1 MVQALNPT
9 LSDKMGECL
18 TNPNISPAGLTQ
30 TKGKSRL
37 ASAKGE
43 AAVPAWQEAVGPD
56 RLPADMMRM
65 HHCHIEELREQ
76 QKRQKI
82 KCATA
87 RAMIAAMRMRLLKG
101 GGDKSVK

>member
-1 MVQALNPT
+1 
-9 LSDKMGECL
+9 
-18 TNPNISPAGLTQ
+18 
-30 TKGKSRL
+30 
-37 ASAKGE
+37 
-43 AAVPAWQEAVGPD
+43 
-56 RLPADMMRM
+56 MRM

-87 RAMIAAMRMRLLKG
+87 RAMIADPRLLWAFETECPDASKVEREYATALEGAQQNGPNFEEPGLRTPAWPVTLIKVSLKERMRLLKG